1 MLLLSAA
8 NFKDEWEEPIFDRK
22 DTGKDTFYGRNYY
35 TCGNTTEEEKLDKVT
50 CDFMNTSWNGL
61 CVENKHFQAVSIP
74 MKNTRMTLVLPRKGI
89 SFDKVSSTERIKEII
104 ELCDPESP
112 KWKQG
117 LVKLSLPKLQFQSD
131 LDLIPM
137 LQEMGIKDA
146 FQLENADFGRVWK
159 EKEPETSVPDLYV
172 SKARQA
178 GAVKVDE
185 NGCSV
190 ASYTEI
196 AITESMMIPDIQM
209 TMKCNRPFIIIVSDE
224 KGIPLFV
231 GAVSRIE

>member
-1 MLLLSAA
+1 M
-8 NFKDEWEEPIFDRK
+8 
-22 DTGKDTFYGRNYY
+22 
-35 TCGNTTEEEKLDKVT
+35 
-50 CDFMNTSWNGL
+50 
-61 CVENKHFQAVSIP
+61 
-74 MKNTRMTLVLPRKGI
+74 
-89 SFDKVSSTERIKEII
+89 
-104 ELCDPESP
+104 
-112 KWKQG
+112 
-117 LVKLSLPKLQFQSD
+117 
-131 LDLIPM
+131 
-137 LQEMGIKDA
+137 
-146 FQLENADFGRVWK
+146 
-159 EKEPETSVPDLYV
+159 

>member
-1 MLLLSAA
+1 MDVSEGERSG
-8 NFKDEWEEPIFDRK
+8 DIG
-22 DTGKDTFYGRNYY
+22 TG
-35 TCGNTTEEEKLDKVT
+35 
-50 CDFMNTSWNGL
+50 SL
-61 CVENKHFQAVSIP
+61 C
-74 MKNTRMTLVLPRKGI
+74 
-89 SFDKVSSTERIKEII
+89 
-104 ELCDPESP
+104 
-112 KWKQG
+112 KQG
-117 LVKLSLPKLQFQSD
+117 
-131 LDLIPM
+131 
-137 LQEMGIKDA
+137 
-146 FQLENADFGRVWK
+146 
-159 EKEPETSVPDLYV
+159 ETS
-172 SKARQA
+172 